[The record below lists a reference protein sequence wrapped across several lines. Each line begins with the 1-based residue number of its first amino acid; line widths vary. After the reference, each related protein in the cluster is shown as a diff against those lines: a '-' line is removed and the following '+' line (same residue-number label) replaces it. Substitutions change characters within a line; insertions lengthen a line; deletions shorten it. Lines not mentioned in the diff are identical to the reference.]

1 MSVTDKTIL
10 LGNQQDDVENRQAAM
25 VLEEVFA
32 ALKEAGHNPVVQL
45 VGYLVSSEPTYIT
58 SLHNARK
65 IISGIERD
73 ELVEEMVRFY
83 VKHRE
88 L

>member
-45 VGYLVSSEPTYIT
+45 VGYLVSGEPTYIT
-58 SLHNARK
+58 SLHDARK

-83 VKHRE
+83 VKHRV

>member
-45 VGYLVSSEPTYIT
+45 VGYEPTYIT
-58 SLHNARK
+58 SLHDARK

>member
-45 VGYLVSSEPTYIT
+45 VGYLVSGEPTYIT
-58 SLHNARK
+58 SLHDARK
-65 IISGIERD
+65 IISVIERD

>member
-45 VGYLVSSEPTYIT
+45 VGYLVSGEPTYIT
-58 SLHNARK
+58 SLHDARK
-65 IISGIERD
+65 IISGIERE

>member
-45 VGYLVSSEPTYIT
+45 VGYLVSGTYLYNK
-58 SLHNARK
+58 S
-65 IISGIERD
+65 S
-73 ELVEEMVRFY
+73 
-83 VKHRE
+83 
-88 L
+88 

>member
-45 VGYLVSSEPTYIT
+45 VGYLVSGEPTYIT
-58 SLHNARK
+58 SLHDARK

-83 VKHRE
+83 VNHRE

>member
-1 MSVTDKTIL
+1 MSVIDKTIL

-45 VGYLVSSEPTYIT
+45 VGYLVSGEPTYIT
-58 SLHNARK
+58 SLHDARK

>member
-45 VGYLVSSEPTYIT
+45 VGYLVSGEPTYIT
-58 SLHNARK
+58 SLHDCLLYTSDAA
-65 IISGIERD
+65 D
-73 ELVEEMVRFY
+73 EL
-83 VKHRE
+83 
-88 L
+88 

>member
-45 VGYLVSSEPTYIT
+45 VGYLVSGEPTYIT
-58 SLHNARK
+58 SLHDARK
-65 IISGIERD
+65 IISCIERD

>member
-10 LGNQQDDVENRQAAM
+10 RGNQQDDVENRQAAM

-45 VGYLVSSEPTYIT
+45 VGYLVSGEPTYIT
-58 SLHNARK
+58 SLHDARK